1 VFLCGG
7 TLALLGLPGPVFI
20 EAGPCRALIV
30 LTGQRAGGLA
40 DVIPTLGDGASG
52 GDEVTQ
58 MLSAAGRFWQ
68 AGGALDH
75 AAFPAEG
82 RRRVPLPTYPFER
95 QRYWIEPDQPGT
107 VTAAHP
113 GAEARVTNDPATWIY
128 RPSWRRAT
136 PIAAEPGRSRR
147 RWLVFDDGKLGRA
160 LADRLERAGED
171 AYRVIAG
178 SDFAEPDYR
187 CFSVAAVSPSDHKA
201 LLAALAEREAMPDHI
216 VFLWPQEAAV
226 AATDLGPAQ
235 ALHNLIDTLAGSPRP
250 TRLTVVT
257 RGAADVTGSETLV
270 PEQALIQGVLQVAAQ
285 EYPWLGGRQ
294 IDLDPDSAEP
304 ASVTAERLRLEL
316 RIGATDIATA
326 LRARNRWVLDFAVHR
341 LPEPTSEA
349 RLRRNG
355 VFIIAGD
362 LKGGLGKVWAD
373 ALATLPGARLALL
386 QDARAETLPPPTGV
400 EVLDRRL
407 NCASVEAMSAAL
419 SEAAETW
426 GRIDGVFLSSPMS
439 NHPAVAPLALLS
451 ASHWDYN
458 LAARIAPLRALATA
472 TADRKVGFCCVQS
485 SLSSIVGGPALA
497 AYASVHHMVDS
508 FVAARD
514 RDSGTPWFAINWDAI
529 DTEAAP
535 ANGAGRV
542 AAANPFAV
550 TPGEAWDCTRR
561 ILEAGLSGQTVV
573 SKGDLSARRAEWLH
587 TEPREEERQ
596 ATTGGH
602 KRPDLATPFV
612 AARNEIEATVAGI
625 FQELL
630 GIDAVGMD
638 DGFFELGGHS
648 LLAIRAI
655 ARLREAFPVDVE
667 MRELLFESPTA
678 AGIARAIAARLPAEP
693 DLDAMAELLR
703 QVEAMSEDEVSRHMP
718 GGNVA

>member
-1 VFLCGG
+1 
-7 TLALLGLPGPVFI
+7 
-20 EAGPCRALIV
+20 
-30 LTGQRAGGLA
+30 
-40 DVIPTLGDGASG
+40 
-52 GDEVTQ
+52 
-58 MLSAAGRFWQ
+58 
-68 AGGALDH
+68 
-75 AAFPAEG
+75 
-82 RRRVPLPTYPFER
+82 
-95 QRYWIEPDQPGT
+95 
-107 VTAAHP
+107 
-113 GAEARVTNDPATWIY
+113 
-128 RPSWRRAT
+128 
-136 PIAAEPGRSRR
+136 
-147 RWLVFDDGKLGRA
+147 VFDDGKLGKA
-160 LADRLERAGED
+160 LAERLERAGED
-171 AYRVIAG
+171 AYRVTAG
-178 SDFAEPDYR
+178 DEFAEPDYR
-187 CFSVAAVSPSDHKA
+187 CFSVAAASPSDHRA
-201 LLAALAEREAMPDHI
+201 LLAALAEREAAPDHV
-216 VFLWPQEAAV
+216 VFLWPLEASV

-235 ALHNLIDTLAGSPRP
+235 GLHTLIDALAASPRQ

-257 RGAADVTGSETLV
+257 RGAADVTGSETLS
-270 PEQALIQGVLQVAAQ
+270 PEQALIQGVLQVAGQ

-294 IDLDPDSAEP
+294 IDLDPDSTEP
-304 ASVTAERLRLEL
+304 AGALAERLRLEL
-316 RIGATDIATA
+316 RSGGADITTA
-326 LRARNRWVLDFAVHR
+326 FRGRNRWVLDFSAHR
-341 LPEPTSEA
+341 IPEPKDNA

-355 VFIIAGD
+355 VFVVAGD
-362 LKGGLGKVWAD
+362 LTGGLGRVWAD
-373 ALATLPGARLALL
+373 ALAKLPGARLALL
-386 QDARAETLPPPTGV
+386 QDERAEAMPPPSGIDL
-400 EVLDRRL
+400 LDRRL
-407 NCASVEAMSAAL
+407 DCTSAEAVNAAL
-419 SEAAETW
+419 SEVAEKW

-458 LAARIAPLRALATA
+458 HAAQIAPLRALATA

-497 AYASVHHMVDS
+497 AYASAHHVVDS

-514 RDSGTPWFAINWDAI
+514 REGGTSWFAINWDAL
-529 DTEAAP
+529 DTEGAP
-535 ANGAGRV
+535 ANGARR
-542 AAANPFAV
+542 ATAANPFAL
-550 TPGEAWDCTRR
+550 TPDEAWDCTRR

-573 SKGDLSARRAEWLH
+573 SKGNLAARRAEWLH
-587 TEPREEERQ
+587 TEPREEEQQ
-596 ATTGGH
+596 AATGAGH

-612 AARNEIEATVAGI
+612 APRNEIEATVAGI

-667 MRELLFESPTA
+667 MRELLFENPTA